1 MDIQKSNKQLQFA
14 VREVLEH
21 EPSIDSNAIG
31 ITVDHGLVFLSG
43 HVLGVSQRRATE
55 EAALRI
61 DGVRAVIDE
70 LKVRPGRWGAHDAD
84 LACVATDALRQLVGL
99 PDGRFKVVIR
109 DGKVRLKGAVCNSDE
124 KTVIGATVQNAICG
138 GGFLDNAISI
148 EPESSSFWDRDRAAV
163 TVSAM
168 TPVRPESPL
177 ENSWP
182 ETNSMIVVDES
193 FTHEGIPMRFV
204 HHREF
209 PEIRCE
215 GETTTQGLTRLI
227 HQLDQAREYAR
238 EPWQKDSIEHA
249 LHDARSY
256 HDSLASK
263 STASSSSND
272 PEGQIIQFARP
283 QLDVANH

>member
-1 MDIQKSNKQLQFA
+1 MDAQKSNKQLQFA

-43 HVLGVSQRRATE
+43 HVLGVSQRRTTE
-55 EAALRI
+55 EAALRV

-70 LKVRPGRWGAHDAD
+70 LRVRHGRWGAHDAD
-84 LACVATDALRQLVGL
+84 LACVTTDALSQLVGL
-99 PDGRFKVVIR
+99 PDGRVKVVVR
-109 DGKVRLKGAVCNSDE
+109 DGKVRLKGAVSSSDE
-124 KTVIGATVQNAICG
+124 KNIVGTTVRNAICG
-138 GGFLDNAISI
+138 GGFLDNSISV
-148 EPESSSFWDRDRAAV
+148 EPETSSFRDRDRVPA

-168 TPVRPESPL
+168 TPARAESLL

-193 FTHEGIPMRFV
+193 FTHEGIPMRSV

-215 GETTTQGLTRLI
+215 GETAKQGVLRLV
-227 HQLDQAREYAR
+227 HQLYQSREYAR
-238 EPWQKDSIEHA
+238 EPWQRDSIDQA
-249 LHDARSY
+249 LVDARAY
-256 HDSLASK
+256 HASLSTKPLAS
-263 STASSSSND
+263 SPSED
-272 PEGQIIQFARP
+272 PESQIIMFSRP
-283 QLDVANH
+283 RLDAAIH